1 MHERQELVIDD
12 VTYIIKELNM
22 DKGLKLFE
30 DVAQNPDLTFN
41 AALMRASVEID
52 GSPITEIPFRHVM
65 QLLPVVMRVNGLG
78 GREGGTEGNE

>member
-12 VTYIIKELNM
+12 VTYVINELNM

-30 DVAQNPDLTFN
+30 NVAQDPDLTFN
-41 AALMRASVEID
+41 AALMRASVEVD
-52 GSPITEIPFRHVM
+52 GIPITEIPFRHVM

-78 GREGGTEGNE
+78 KSDGGTEGNE